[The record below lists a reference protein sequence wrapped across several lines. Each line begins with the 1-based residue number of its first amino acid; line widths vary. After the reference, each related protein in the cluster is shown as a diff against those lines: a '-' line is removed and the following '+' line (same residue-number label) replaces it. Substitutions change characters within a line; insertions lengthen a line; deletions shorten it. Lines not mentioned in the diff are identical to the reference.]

1 MAFSAPLSAQKD
13 LQPYQIFNKKGEK
26 VTYQDLLAAAERQ
39 DIVLFGELHNDPIAH
54 WLQLCL
60 TQDLHA
66 KKGSDLILAAEMF
79 ETDNQLLLDEYLQG
93 SIAEKNFEAEAR
105 LWNNYQTDY
114 KPLISFAKDKNLKVV
129 ASNVPRRYA
138 ALVAKEGVTTL
149 ENLSKEAKS
158 LLPPLPF
165 PLDYDLPSY
174 ANMRQMMG
182 AHAGEKANFFI
193 AAQALKDASM
203 AHQILNHY
211 EKGKLVLHF
220 NGAYHSDKREGIVWY
235 LEKYQ
240 QEKSKKSLE
249 ILTISTVL
257 QKDLATLSQEA
268 MGVADF
274 IIVVDERLT
283 RTY

>member
-1 MAFSAPLSAQKD
+1 MAFSATASAQKN
-13 LQPYQIFNKKGEK
+13 LEPYQIFDKKGKK
-26 VTYQDLLAAAERQ
+26 VTYQDLFQAAEKQ

-60 TQDLHA
+60 TQDLYE
-66 KKGSDLILAAEMF
+66 KKGKDLLLGAEMF

-93 SIAEKNFEAEAR
+93 SIAEKSFEAEAR

-114 KPLISFAKDKNLKVV
+114 KPLINFAKDKNLKVI

-138 ALVAKEGVTTL
+138 ALVAKEGVISL
-149 ENLSKEAKS
+149 EKLSKEAKN

-165 PLDYDLPSY
+165 PIDYDLPSY

-182 AHAGEKANFFI
+182 THAGEKADFFI

-211 EKGKLVLHF
+211 EKNKLILHF

-235 LEKYQ
+235 LERYQ
-240 QEKSKKSLE
+240 KEKSKKSLD

-257 QKDLATLSQEA
+257 QKDLATLSEEA
-268 MGVADF
+268 IGVADF